1 MVSCHLLTLSGTFD
15 VDNAAQ
21 KLSNPISTIARLNFF
36 SCLQF
41 QHFKRF
47 KMCEVMRAA
56 ETWPGLQL
64 APAETINT
72 P

>member
-21 KLSNPISTIARLNFF
+21 AKISQTHYCPTEF
-36 SCLQF
+36 LQF
-41 QHFKRF
+41 QLFKRF